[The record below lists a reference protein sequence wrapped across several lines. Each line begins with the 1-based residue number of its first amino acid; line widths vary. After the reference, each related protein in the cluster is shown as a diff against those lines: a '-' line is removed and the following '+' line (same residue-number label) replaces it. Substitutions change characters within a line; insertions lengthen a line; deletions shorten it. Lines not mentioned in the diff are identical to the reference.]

1 MSGAESLA
9 LICEIE
15 QIRLNKKINIL
26 IPSYFCG
33 QSLKHLRDLGN
44 DIIFYNVNKDLSP
57 DYKKLDDIV
66 KIKKVDIMLQVHYFG
81 KIMPQENSRDFCDK
95 NNIVLVEDCAH
106 VIHPSIS
113 NKWVGDY
120 LFFSVHKHFP
130 VKNGGVLYSKNDFK
144 YETSVHNMIFPYVW
158 YIKNIAKKLYCLL
171 KNYIKLHQTKFYF
184 QILK

>member
-1 MSGAESLA
+1 M
-9 LICEIE
+9 
-15 QIRLNKKINIL
+15 IL
-26 IPSYFCG
+26 FLY
-33 QSLKHLRDLGN
+33 
-44 DIIFYNVNKDLSP
+44 VNKDLSP

-66 KIKKVDIMLQVHYFG
+66 KIKVDVMLQVHYFG
-81 KIMPQENSRDFCDK
+81 KIMPQENSRILDK

-158 YIKNIAKKLYCLL
+158 YIKNIAKKTLL
-171 KNYIKLHQTKFYF
+171 SFQTLHKTTSNKVLFSTIKIKPTYKQPPLKLNYLNNLTKNLNEIIEIISNFKKLREF
-184 QILK
+184 